1 MLLPILILLLCLVG
15 GGAVLFFLRS
25 SGNRRSQ
32 SRADITAQTAQQF
45 VNVKDIQGHFL
56 YTLDGWILS
65 YLRVYPISLDLLS
78 LSEKRLLIRKL
89 TAELSSIRF
98 PFKFLAVS
106 RPVDISPLIT
116 DLSSLLPSADATQK
130 ELLRQEILEMNTL
143 ALSGEVVERQFYLA
157 LWQRQEQGGERD
169 LLDKSKR
176 LVQHFEDAGIQAQLL
191 KQQEIV
197 RLCNL
202 VNNPA
207 YTHLDQ
213 VEPDEAVSFLFY
225 EEG

>member
-1 MLLPILILLLCLVG
+1 MLLPILILLFCLIG
-15 GGAVLFFLRS
+15 GGAVLFFLRTS
-25 SGNRRSQ
+25 KRRSQ
-32 SRADITAQTAQQF
+32 ATSDAADQTAQQF
-45 VNVKDIQGHFL
+45 VNVQDIQGHFL
-56 YTLDGWILS
+56 FTLDGWVLS
-65 YLRVYPISLDLLS
+65 YLRLFPISLDLLS
-78 LSEKRLLIRKL
+78 LAEKRLLIRKL

-130 ELLRQEILEMNTL
+130 ELLRQELMEMNTL
-143 ALSGEVVERQFYLA
+143 SLSGEVVERQFYLT
-157 LWQRQEQGGERD
+157 LWQRQEQGDERN
-169 LLDKSKR
+169 LLDKAKR
-176 LVQHFEDAGIQAQLL
+176 LVQHFEDAGVQAQLL

-207 YTHLDQ
+207 YSHLDQ
-213 VEPDEAVSFLFY
+213 DDPEEAIPFLFFR
-225 EEG
+225 EG

>member
-1 MLLPILILLLCLVG
+1 MLLPILILLLCLIG
-15 GGAVLFFLRS
+15 GGAVLFFLRTS
-25 SGNRRSQ
+25 KRRSQ
-32 SRADITAQTAQQF
+32 ATSDAAMQTAQQF
-45 VNVKDIQGHFL
+45 VNVQDIQGHFL
-56 YTLDGWILS
+56 YTLDGWVLS
-65 YLRVYPISLDLLS
+65 YLRLFPISLDLLS
-78 LSEKRLLIRKL
+78 LAEKRLLIRKL

-130 ELLRQEILEMNTL
+130 ELLRQELLEMNTL
-143 ALSGEVVERQFYLA
+143 SLSGEVVERQFYLTI
-157 LWQRQEQGGERD
+157 WQRQEQGGERD
-169 LLDKSKR
+169 LLDKAKR
-176 LVQHFEDAGIQAQLL
+176 LVQHFEDAGVQAQLL

-207 YTHLDQ
+207 YSHLDQ
-213 VEPDEAVSFLFY
+213 DGPEEAIPFLFFR
-225 EEG
+225 EG